1 MLKPSDMRFNIKAYK
16 PDEGSSELLGHG
28 PCPRCRASGKDTKG
42 DNLALYKNAD
52 GSQSSFCFVCSYYSR
67 KGDPAMPSVAEVIV
81 PEKSLV
87 EFDTGSYNP
96 SVVKACR
103 SISPQI
109 FQKYAVHVEDD
120 KHIYPYY
127 DRESHLLCGLKYRF
141 VAEKGFSCK
150 GKMGREAP
158 LFGMNLFP
166 KGVYKTCILTEGEL
180 DALSAYQMMS
190 GRVPSLSIANGAQAA
205 KRAVQA
211 NWDYLSSFET
221 VYLCF
226 DSDEEGRRAT
236 EEVAPMFQAGKVKL
250 IQLPG
255 EAKDANDVLD
265 KLADPGIFNRAY
277 NNAKVWVPEGII
289 CSSNLWE
296 TLLEDDT
303 KESVPYPWASLN
315 DYTYG
320 IRPGELITLCSGC
333 VDADTEF
340 LTRAGWKRIAEY
352 EVGDEVLQY
361 DKDTKVAT
369 FTLPQKYV
377 KLPAKSL
384 WHIKTKYGV
393 DQVLSDEHRILY
405 DTADGYTYVNTLA
418 EVMDIH
424 ASQVTGFRGKLRTTF
439 ILGDTGSS
447 SPMSD
452 PILRVMTAVIADG
465 HFPSLNNKCKMR
477 LKKERKKERIT
488 KLLTEANIPFT
499 REPCSPYEGF
509 EVFTFVAPYRVKEA
523 SQELFWSM
531 DARQLKLF
539 TEEVLFWDGCI
550 SGNSFS
556 SRNKTTAD
564 FVQYAFSANGQRATL
579 LTQVRGDQGI
589 DLSVYMTKKTL
600 VSFRK
605 TNMSKPE
612 FKEYPTTDGFKYCFA
627 VPTGFLVLRRGP
639 NIFITGNSGQGKSA
653 FMKEIAYHLLKNTRA
668 NIGLLF
674 LEEGVKK
681 TAKGI
686 MSLEL
691 NKPLHIPDTKYSPE
705 EFQKAYNVVMKPGR
719 FYFYDHF
726 GSTSIDNIVAQV
738 HYMAMVAGCRY
749 IFLDHI
755 SIIVSSQEN
764 GDERKA
770 LDEIMTKLRT
780 LVQETGICLFV
791 VTHLKRVDDG
801 HENGGEISLNH
812 LRGSA
817 GIAQLSDFVIG
828 LERNS
833 QDPDVSRRNTT
844 VLRVLKNRPF
854 GISGLAAAV
863 HFDRKT
869 WRLNEVDLES
879 YLTKGKGGAKV
890 EAGPG
895 PAPEGFQ
902 PRRPQ

>member
-1 MLKPSDMRFNIKAYK
+1 MLKPSDLHFSIRERTSQSGPA
-16 PDEGSSELLGHG
+16 SELLGHA
-28 PCPRCRASGKDTKG
+28 PCPRCRVSGKDSKG
-42 DNLALYKNAD
+42 DNLARYKNPD
-52 GSQSSFCFVCSYYSR
+52 GSESCFCFVCSYYSK
-67 KGDPAMPSVAEVIV
+67 KGGNPTMAPSVASSLV
-81 PEKSLV
+81 PEETML

-166 KGVYKTCILTEGEL
+166 KGVYKSCILTEGEL

-303 KESVPYPWASLN
+303 KESVPYPWAALN

-320 IRPGELITLCSGC
+320 IRPGELITLCSG
-333 VDADTEF
+333 
-340 LTRAGWKRIAEY
+340 
-352 EVGDEVLQY
+352 
-361 DKDTKVAT
+361 
-369 FTLPQKYV
+369 
-377 KLPAKSL
+377 
-384 WHIKTKYGV
+384 
-393 DQVLSDEHRILY
+393 
-405 DTADGYTYVNTLA
+405 
-418 EVMDIH
+418 
-424 ASQVTGFRGKLRTTF
+424 
-439 ILGDTGSS
+439 
-447 SPMSD
+447 
-452 PILRVMTAVIADG
+452 
-465 HFPSLNNKCKMR
+465 
-477 LKKERKKERIT
+477 
-488 KLLTEANIPFT
+488 
-499 REPCSPYEGF
+499 
-509 EVFTFVAPYRVKEA
+509 
-523 SQELFWSM
+523 
-531 DARQLKLF
+531 
-539 TEEVLFWDGCI
+539 
-550 SGNSFS
+550 
-556 SRNKTTAD
+556 
-564 FVQYAFSANGQRATL
+564 
-579 LTQVRGDQGI
+579 
-589 DLSVYMTKKTL
+589 
-600 VSFRK
+600 
-605 TNMSKPE
+605 
-612 FKEYPTTDGFKYCFA
+612 
-627 VPTGFLVLRRGP
+627 
-639 NIFITGNSGQGKSA
+639 SGQGKSA

-686 MSLEL
+686 MSLEI
-691 NKPLHIPDTKYSPE
+691 NKPLHIPDTKCSPE

-869 WRLNEVDLES
+869 WRLNEVDLET